1 MYGWKIGLILKQ
13 KYVSFNTYISELFL
27 GIFSE
32 KLKQFQMEKGKKYF
46 CIWKGLSSPPY

>member
-1 MYGWKIGLILKQ
+1 MEDRNIAKKNVWLENRTYVKTK
-13 KYVSFNTYISELFL
+13 VSFNTYISELFW

-46 CIWKGLSSPPY
+46 CV